1 MKEKYSVANVY
12 RSMCYLCMRNKGV
25 FYDMME
31 KWGKSPF
38 VYLLSFF
45 VHFDKC
51 RNI

>member
-31 KWGKSPF
+31 KMGEKSVCLPIILF
-38 VYLLSFF
+38 CPL
-45 VHFDKC
+45 
-51 RNI
+51 R